1 MYCTFDKRKWKNPP
15 FFLFLDR
22 FKITMVLLTV
32 IVITAGI
39 VLASAFQA
47 KGNSN
52 SRYKYYKSVEINPGD
67 TLWSIAGN
75 YITDEYSSMDAYINE
90 VKYINSMG
98 DTVITAGSSI
108 IIPYYTGDYKV
119 NSILPKCH

>member
-1 MYCTFDKRKWKNPP
+1 MYYTFDKRKWKNPP

-52 SRYKYYKSVEINPGD
+52 SRYKYYKSVEINPEILCGR
-67 TLWSIAGN
+67 LR
-75 YITDEYSSMDAYINE
+75 E
-90 VKYINSMG
+90 
-98 DTVITAGSSI
+98 I
-108 IIPYYTGDYKV
+108 ISPMNTRPWMP
-119 NSILPKCH
+119 ILMR

>member
-47 KGNSN
+47 NETQTADINTINQWKLIP
-52 SRYKYYKSVEINPGD
+52 EILCGR
-67 TLWSIAGN
+67 LREI
-75 YITDEYSSMDAYINE
+75 
-90 VKYINSMG
+90 
-98 DTVITAGSSI
+98 
-108 IIPYYTGDYKV
+108 
-119 NSILPKCH
+119 ILPMNTRPWMPILMR

>member
-1 MYCTFDKRKWKNPP
+1 MYYTFDKRKWKNPP

-52 SRYKYYKSVEINPGD
+52 SRYKYYKSVEINHGD

-75 YITDEYSSMDAYINE
+75 YITDDYSSMDAYINE

-108 IIPYYTGDYKV
+108 IIPYYTGDY
-119 NSILPKCH
+119 HE